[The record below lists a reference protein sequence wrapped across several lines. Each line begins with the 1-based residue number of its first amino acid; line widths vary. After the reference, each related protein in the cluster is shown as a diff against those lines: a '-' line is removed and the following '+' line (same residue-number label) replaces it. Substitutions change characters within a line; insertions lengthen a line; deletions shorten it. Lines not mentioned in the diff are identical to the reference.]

1 MSTPKK
7 YFRTSVTNTVPNTRI
22 ICITVIQQKKF
33 EINHLRLFDPMLK
46 ISFITLVIFCNF
58 LDEDKWKT
66 EARTEGGAIQEYT
79 ISYQN
84 LVPSTIYNFR
94 VIAYNKYGISSPL
107 EEKSSV
113 SPRICIPY
121 IYDTA
126 VIFFFKK
133 VVRWLCKYPNTI
145 LDLYCLFGRPLRAQ
159 FSPLP

>member
-1 MSTPKK
+1 MANLWVPPKNTLGHLSLTL
-7 YFRTSVTNTVPNTRI
+7 YPIHVSSVLRWYSKKSLRLI
-22 ICITVIQQKKF
+22 ICVFLTLSF
-33 EINHLRLFDPMLK
+33 LK

-145 LDLYCLFGRPLRAQ
+145 
-159 FSPLP
+159 